1 MLRKVLKYDIKSVWR
16 YWWIAAVIFVAATL
30 ICSVGLRAYI
40 EYMDWYGRL
49 PFEHSVTYDLI
60 TIFSSMSLFVVVIGE
75 YLLMA
80 GFALMPSLLTAIRY
94 YKNFFSDNGYLT
106 FTLPVKR
113 STHLMSKIIN
123 GMLWNA
129 VTVMLTF
136 VGVGI
141 MLLIIPPTYGD
152 GLINPVVYRDFFE
165 GLGIIF
171 KESPIWF
178 IVYCFIGI
186 ITFVVVTFF
195 SAVII
200 PLCITIGSTIAKKH
214 KILASIGIYYGF
226 SFITSIG
233 SEIMYFMTILMTT
246 GLSTMVYGATS
257 DQMLTLI
264 AAFILLLTAMGATMG
279 IIAYNINLNIIERK
293 LNLA

>member
-1 MLRKVLKYDIKSVWR
+1 M
-16 YWWIAAVIFVAATL
+16 
-30 ICSVGLRAYI
+30 
-40 EYMDWYGRL
+40 
-49 PFEHSVTYDLI
+49 
-60 TIFSSMSLFVVVIGE
+60 
-75 YLLMA
+75 
-80 GFALMPSLLTAIRY
+80 
-94 YKNFFSDNGYLT
+94 
-106 FTLPVKR
+106 
-113 STHLMSKIIN
+113 
-123 GMLWNA
+123 
-129 VTVMLTF
+129 
-136 VGVGI
+136 
-141 MLLIIPPTYGD
+141 
-152 GLINPVVYRDFFE
+152 
-165 GLGIIF
+165 
-171 KESPIWF
+171 
-178 IVYCFIGI
+178 
-186 ITFVVVTFF
+186 VTFF